1 MGKLV
6 ATSRGGL
13 YIGVGNLPIAPIE
26 GRLAHDVVEGVVPQA
41 VTYPFQPLEPDK
53 GHCSGAVGEGGFQ
66 SCGPAGGDGV
76 QVFYM
81 STENKVWL
89 FGIEV
94 GKSAD
99 VRAVYHAERKV
110 FQKVAEGVD
119 VQLFGEDVGTLWPDA
134 FQVYDGGIDG
144 LICFL
149 LLVCQLLSY

>member
-1 MGKLV
+1 M
-6 ATSRGGL
+6 
-13 YIGVGNLPIAPIE
+13 
-26 GRLAHDVVEGVVPQA
+26 
-41 VTYPFQPLEPDK
+41 
-53 GHCSGAVGEGGFQ
+53 
-66 SCGPAGGDGV
+66 